1 MEALQ
6 NSTNHSRSLTTTP
19 NSLGELWTAVSE
31 IDVPD
36 QSDLVKVYKAATG
49 QLSQLVKNNG
59 DWVDKS
65 KAYQYLQI
73 MFTFI
78 NQFFGVTWHD
88 NQIREVSRQFYS
100 QYWYWHLLDLKVF
113 SSRIV
118 SAQYTSNKN
127 YAPAILMEFALQYD
141 HERTQKIVDD
151 NDVTH
156 GNFKHDAERSYEL
169 TVNDMNK
176 IQDKKNEKDRIQR
189 MQMIIESQ
197 KQKIKEQNQ
206 DL

>member
-156 GNFKHDAERSYEL
+156 GNFKHDADRSYEL

>member
-19 NSLGELWTAVSE
+19 NSLGELWTAVSK

-156 GNFKHDAERSYEL
+156 GNFKHDADRSYEL

-176 IQDKKNEKDRIQR
+176 VQDKKNEKDRIQR

>member
-1 MEALQ
+1 M
-6 NSTNHSRSLTTTP
+6 
-19 NSLGELWTAVSE
+19 G
-31 IDVPD
+31 
-36 QSDLVKVYKAATG
+36 VKWADGIIT
-49 QLSQLVKNNG
+49 
-59 DWVDKS
+59 
-65 KAYQYLQI
+65 
-73 MFTFI
+73 
-78 NQFFGVTWHD
+78 
-88 NQIREVSRQFYS
+88 EVAKIFYE
-100 QYWYWHLLDLKVF
+100 QYWYWHLLDLKIF
-113 SSRIV
+113 SSRIL
-118 SAQYTSNKN
+118 SSQYTSNKN

>member
-1 MEALQ
+1 M
-6 NSTNHSRSLTTTP
+6 TTTP
-19 NSLGELWTAVSE
+19 NSLGELWTAVSK

-156 GNFKHDAERSYEL
+156 GNFKHDADRSYEL

-176 IQDKKNEKDRIQR
+176 VQDKKNEKDRIQR